1 MKKIKYLP
9 SIKLKHLDI
18 VAQEVPEYSTIMK
31 EELGYSNNWLS
42 RKFNF
47 INKFKLA
54 FLLVNEIRQVDP
66 SELTWTE
73 NCPIEKPA
81 NIDFITFQA
90 MMELQA
96 LLNGAKDAKDFTDL
110 IAQSI
115 TITCFS
121 SNHKDLDYDS
131 ECEAF
136 EQLKKQI
143 LNYKYVDMFGLY
155 NWIVKSLTQSA
166 EDWSK
171 RFFSVEVSD
180 QDYETAGGHRMAQFN
195 VITTIKSICEDF
207 NLPFKE
213 AWQLSYNL
221 VQTNSY
227 AKATQNHIQD
237 QMRILKEG
245 KMNAKRGNN

>member
-1 MKKIKYLP
+1 MKKIKALP

-18 VAQEVPEYSTIMK
+18 IAQDLPQYAAIMK
-31 EELGYSNNWLS
+31 EELGFTNNWFS
-42 RKFNF
+42 RKLNF
-47 INKFKLA
+47 VKKFKTA
-54 FLLVNEIRQVDP
+54 FLLVNEVRQIDP
-66 SELTWTE
+66 KELTWTE
-73 NCPIEKPA
+73 ECPILKPD

-96 LLNGAKDAKDFTDL
+96 LLNGSQNAKDFTDL
-110 IAQSI
+110 IAQAI

-121 SNHKDLDYDS
+121 TNHKDLDYDS

-136 EQLKKQI
+136 EKFKKQI

-155 NWIVKSLTQSA
+155 NWIVENITQSA
-166 EDWSK
+166 DNWNA
-171 RFFSVEVSD
+171 RFFSVEIRD
-180 QDYETAGGHRMAQFN
+180 EDYEVANGARMAQFN
-195 VITTIKSICEDF
+195 VITTIKAICEDF
-207 NLPFKE
+207 NLPFKD

-237 QMRILKEG
+237 NMRILKEA

>member
-9 SIKLKHLDI
+9 SIKLKHLDVI
-18 VAQEVPEYSTIMK
+18 AQDTPEYTAIMK
-31 EELGYSNNWLS
+31 EELGYSNNWFS

-47 INKFKLA
+47 INTFKTA

-73 NCPIEKPA
+73 DCPIEKPD
-81 NIDFITFQA
+81 NIDFISFQA
-90 MMELQA
+90 MMEIQA

-115 TITCFS
+115 AIACFS

-136 EQLKKQI
+136 EQFKKQI

-155 NWIVKSLTQSA
+155 NWIVKNLTNSA
-166 EDWSK
+166 EDWNQ
-171 RFFSVEVSD
+171 RFLSVEVRD
-180 QDYETAGGHRMAQFN
+180 NDYELAGGHRMSQFN
-195 VITTIKSICEDF
+195 VIQTIKSICEDF

-245 KMNAKRGNN
+245 KMNAKRGNS